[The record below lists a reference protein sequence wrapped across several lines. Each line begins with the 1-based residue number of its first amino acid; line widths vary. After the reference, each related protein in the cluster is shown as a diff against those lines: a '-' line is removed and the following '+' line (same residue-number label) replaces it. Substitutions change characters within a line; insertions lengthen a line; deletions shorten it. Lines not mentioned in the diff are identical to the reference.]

1 MTYKSLIVTLLLSM
15 TSGCENDEPRITDVP
30 RSPESKYKGE
40 YLVLRSDQNGFDT
53 SLAQDIYWL
62 FSDFKFW
69 MEVTDSD
76 ERPRMLCDA
85 VGYYRLT
92 EIITFFNTVRISDS
106 CDASEY
112 PEGAFQLR
120 RTLSNGQVDSLLM
133 IQVTDSCI
141 REIRLARRSY

>member
-1 MTYKSLIVTLLLSM
+1 MTYKSLVVALLLLMIS
-15 TSGCENDEPRITDVP
+15 SCENDEPRITDVP
-30 RSPESKYKGE
+30 RIPESKYKGE

-62 FSDFKFW
+62 FSDLKFW

-92 EIITFFNTVRISDS
+92 EVITFFNTV
-106 CDASEY
+106 
-112 PEGAFQLR
+112 
-120 RTLSNGQVDSLLM
+120 
-133 IQVTDSCI
+133 
-141 REIRLARRSY
+141 